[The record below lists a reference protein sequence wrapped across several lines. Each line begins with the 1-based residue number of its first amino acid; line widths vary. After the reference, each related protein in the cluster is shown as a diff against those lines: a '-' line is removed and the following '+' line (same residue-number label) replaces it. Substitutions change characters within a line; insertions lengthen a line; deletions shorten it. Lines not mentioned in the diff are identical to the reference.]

1 MLPNSIFL
9 YLCTWHTLNY
19 TLNYFSLF
27 TLSVLYFVRNKPMTG
42 MRGVADL
49 SPMEL
54 WKGWWKRLQ
63 FEGWDGGGEG
73 GSMV

>member
-19 TLNYFSLF
+19 YSLF
-27 TLSVLYFVRNKPMTG
+27 ILSVLYFVLNKPMTG
-42 MRGVADL
+42 VRGVADS

-54 WKGWWKRLQ
+54 WKGWWKRLR
-63 FEGWDGGGEG
+63 FEGGDGGGEG